1 MTKIHIPSIQSSTRI
16 LNTNIC
22 YAVTMKYQCGR
33 YISIWQLV
41 LEISSN
47 GIETITRFPNIQYQ
61 YPIISVVATASTSTV
76 LLKFLY
82 TLCQFFVL
90 LTAISYFLLQKPF
103 NYQNVQHFNNM
114 MAISMRFSTLQSF

>member
-1 MTKIHIPSIQSSTRI
+1 MTKIHIPSIQSSTRTA
-16 LNTNIC
+16 NTNIC
-22 YAVTMKYQCGR
+22 NAVIIKYQCGQ

-76 LLKFLY
+76 LLKFSLFR
-82 TLCQFFVL
+82 LHVFWAVKSSCIL
-90 LTAISYFLLQKPF
+90 LATE
-103 NYQNVQHFNNM
+103 
-114 MAISMRFSTLQSF
+114 TLQLSKRPAL